1 MNQVLKNQLQ
11 WIDQR
16 LNALMDEEYPHPES
30 IDYLWAERDRVTA
43 QCLKEDFNK
52 IDWEAHQKS

>member
-16 LNALMDEEYPHPES
+16 LDALVDEEYPHPES
-30 IDYLWAERDRVTA
+30 FDYLWAERDRVTA
-43 QCLKEDFNK
+43 KCLEEEFSTM
-52 IDWEAHQKS
+52 DWEAQQKS

>member
-1 MNQVLKNQLQ
+1 MNQVLKNKLQ

-16 LNALMDEEYPHPES
+16 LDALMDEEFPHPES

-43 QCLKEDFNK
+43 QYLEEDFNK
-52 IDWEAHQKS
+52 IDWEAQ